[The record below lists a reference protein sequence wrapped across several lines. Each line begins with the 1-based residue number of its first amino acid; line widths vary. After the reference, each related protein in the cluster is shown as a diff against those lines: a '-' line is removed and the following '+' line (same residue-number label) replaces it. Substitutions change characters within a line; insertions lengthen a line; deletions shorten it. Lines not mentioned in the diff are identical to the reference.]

1 MAPGIG
7 HQFMMQTYYRYL
19 EPSDQSRGLPQPPLQ
34 LPYDP
39 AKPVIALPNPGTVEV
54 RPVTVREAIETRR
67 SVRRYAQTPLSLE
80 ELSFLLWCTQG
91 VKEVSGRQVTLR
103 TVPSAGAR
111 HAFETYLL
119 IHRVAGLPAGLYRF
133 LALEHKLLQLELDA
147 TLSDRVTEAC
157 WNQQFVQQSAVT
169 FIWTAVVYRMAW
181 RYGERGYRYLHLDA
195 GHVCQ
200 NLYLAAAT
208 VDCGVCAIAAF
219 NDEAMNALLG
229 LDGEKQFVIYLA
241 TVGKRDRV

>member
-1 MAPGIG
+1 MARGIG
-7 HQFMMQTYYRYL
+7 HQFMVQTYYRYL
-19 EPSDQSRGLPQPPLQ
+19 EPSDQSKGLPQPPLQ
-34 LPYDP
+34 LAYDP
-39 AKPVIALPNPGTVEV
+39 TQPIIALPTPTAIEV
-54 RPVTVREAIETRR
+54 QSVNVREAIETRR
-67 SVRRYAQTPLSLE
+67 SVRHYTPTPLSLE

-119 IHRVAGLPAGLYRF
+119 VNRVAGLPSGLYRF
-133 LALEHKLLQLELDA
+133 LALEHKLLQLDLDP

-157 WNQQFVQQSAVT
+157 WNQQFVKLSAVA
-169 FIWTAVVYRMAW
+169 FIWTAVVYRMTW

-219 NDEAMNALLG
+219 NDEAMNTLMG
-229 LDGEKQFVIYLA
+229 LDGEAQFVIYLA